1 MTTTTTAKKR
11 TLVDIENDIAKVY
24 SECVEIDEDVIKHFS
39 EEEIK
44 NIKDVLAV
52 RIRLEEQYSGYDN
65 ICGGYCNI
73 EVDDTDSDCDDE
85 TDEEFEWIMFWIK
98 SGVDGEGSR
107 TSDES
112 YCRIS
117 SKVVNDPSL
126 TLGEKAKKVE
136 EA

>member
-1 MTTTTTAKKR
+1 MTTMIKKR
-11 TLVDIENDIAKVY
+11 TQEEIENDIAKVY
-24 SECVEIDEDVIKHFS
+24 SECVDIDEDVIKHFS

-44 NIKDVLAV
+44 TIKEVLGIAV
-52 RIRLEEQYSGYDN
+52 RLEEQYSGYDN

-73 EVDDTDSDCDDE
+73 EVDDTDSDSDE
-85 TDEEFEWIMFWIK
+85 NDKDFNWIMFWIK

-107 TSDES
+107 TSNES
-112 YCRIS
+112 YHRIS
-117 SKVVNDPSL
+117 SKVINDPSL